1 MPLTAAEI
9 LTRAGDI
16 IQDQTNVRWPQAEL
30 LRWLNDARREI
41 CIARPDLYSTVSVVT
56 LAAGTKQSIPA
67 DGARF
72 LDAIRNMQTDG
83 TTASTAVR
91 PVQREILDAQNPA
104 WHTDAS
110 GATKHFMFDERVPRT
125 FYVYPPATANAK
137 LEIAYS
143 QTPTDIAVT
152 STQLTQEDIYTGALV
167 DYICYR
173 AFSKDATYAGNIQ
186 RAAAAYMQ
194 FKNAI
199 TEGDARDLSTSPNTA
214 RIDGVPPKS
223 GG

>member
-1 MPLTAAEI
+1 MPLTALEV

-16 IQDQTNVRWPQAEL
+16 IQDQTNVRWPQLEL
-30 LRWLNDARREI
+30 LRWLNDGRREI
-41 CIARPDLYSTVSVVT
+41 CIARPDLYAMVAVVS
-56 LAAGTKQSIPA
+56 LSAGTKQQIPT

-72 LDAIRNMQTDG
+72 LDAIRNMQADG
-83 TTASTAVR
+83 ITALAAVR
-91 PVQREILDAQNPA
+91 PVQREILDAQTPN
-104 WHTDAS
+104 WHTDTA
-110 GATKHFMFDERVPRT
+110 AVTKHFMYDERVPRV
-125 FYVYPPATANAK
+125 FYVWPPAIAAAK

-143 QTPTDIAVT
+143 QTPTDITVT

-194 FKNAI
+194 FKNSI
-199 TEGDARDLSTSPNTA
+199 TEGDARDLTSSPNLA
-214 RIDGVPPKS
+214 RIDGVTPQS

>member
-1 MPLTAAEI
+1 MPLTVAEV
-9 LTRAGDI
+9 LTRAGDL

-41 CIARPDLYSTVSVVT
+41 AIARPDLYATISVISLV
-56 LAAGTKQSIPA
+56 AGTKQGIPA

-72 LDAIRNMQTDG
+72 LDAIRNMDSGG
-83 TTASTAVR
+83 TTPLAAVR

-104 WHTDAS
+104 WHTEAS
-110 GATKHFMFDERVPRT
+110 GVTKHFMFDDRVPRS
-125 FYVYPPATANAK
+125 FYVYPAAAAAAK

-143 QTPTDIAVT
+143 QTPTDITVT

-167 DYICYR
+167 DYVCYR

-194 FKNAI
+194 FKNSI
-199 TEGDARDLSTSPNTA
+199 TEGDARDLTASPNVG
-214 RIDGVPPKS
+214 RIDGVPPRS